1 MLAVLALGGCGVTS
15 VSDVDTASLAADP
28 QGSSSA
34 TALAGP
40 KPAASAASPGE
51 ARKTAEPA
59 SVAGARK
66 SIDSAS
72 IVEVRKSAEKLT
84 AVASPESSAYRI
96 GPLDVL
102 DVSVF
107 KVPELSKT
115 AQVSEV
121 GTINYPLV
129 GEVRAAGLTAREV
142 EVNLT
147 RTLGEKYLQKPQVTV
162 FVKEYNSQRVTIEGA
177 VKKPGVYP
185 IQGGL
190 TLLQLMAVA
199 QGTDTASDDTVLI
212 FRQENGKR
220 SAARFTLSELR
231 SGGASDPALR
241 AGDVVVANS
250 SALKEG
256 FNNVLKAIPLAGVF
270 ALL

>member
-1 MLAVLALGGCGVTS
+1 MLVVVALGGCGVTS
-15 VSDVDTASLAADP
+15 VSDVDTASLTNTDT
-28 QGSSSA
+28 QGSSA
-34 TALAGP
+34 TALAGTKVAAGTKAAAP
-40 KPAASAASPGE
+40 ASKSDGVDAQKPAVSASSAA
-51 ARKTAEPA
+51 
-59 SVAGARK
+59 ARK
-66 SIDSAS
+66 SADQM
-72 IVEVRKSAEKLT
+72 T

-142 EVNLT
+142 EVSLT
-147 RTLGEKYLQKPQVTV
+147 KTLGEKYLQKPQVTV

-190 TLLQLMAVA
+190 TLLQLLAVA
-199 QGTDTASDDTVLI
+199 QGTDPVSDDTVLI
-212 FRQENGKR
+212 FRQESGKR

-256 FNNVLKAIPLAGVF
+256 FNNVIKAIPLAGVF